1 MKLKFKHVIIFAIV
15 VVIIA
20 IILWDRD
27 LKIRTVVDGN
37 TVELSNGV
45 TVRLIGV
52 SSTEQGKDY
61 LKTYVDCPVSLKAD
75 KSNQFE
81 LPKFPEGMLVY
92 AYVVSEDNKDCLN
105 AIMLK
110 KGLCNLM
117 VETYLVDSLIKF
129 EEYAK
134 EGLGM
139 QRVRPTPTPKIVIDY
154 EDDDIILPIPPSPT
168 KKLERKHSVWYSDGN
183 LNLEMLEEVCDYNC
197 PYTKQFANSLA
208 AKSSGPFNPGQ
219 ICEIFEYCYNKW
231 RYVNDPK
238 DKEYVASAS
247 ESIEGSLIGDCD
259 DFSVLIA
266 SCILAVGGRACINI
280 GQTETSAH
288 AFTEVDISQ
297 FDESSVLNTIKS
309 HFSQYNITSLA
320 TRRDGDRLWMNLDW
334 QAAYPGGRYWQC
346 SERESYPYEDGQWTW
361 KKLF

>member
-27 LKIRTVVDGN
+27 LKIKSVFDGN

-52 SSTEQGKDY
+52 SSTQEGKDY
-61 LKTYVDCPVSLKAD
+61 LKTYINCPVSLQAD
-75 KSNQFE
+75 GSNQFE
-81 LPKFPEGMLVY
+81 INELRAGMIVY
-92 AYVVSEDNKDCLN
+92 AYVVSLDNKDCLN
-105 AIMLK
+105 ARMLR
-110 KGLCNLM
+110 KGVCELLE
-117 VETYLVDSLIKF
+117 ETYLVDSLEDF
-129 EEYAK
+129 RGYAAK
-134 EGLGM
+134 AS
-139 QRVRPTPTPKIVIDY
+139 RRIAPTPIPVEPIVY
-154 EDDDIILPIPPSPT
+154 ENDDIILPTPPSPS
-168 KKLERKHSVWYSDGN
+168 KRLERKHSIWYTNGN
-183 LNLEMLEEVCDYNC
+183 LNLEMLEEACDYNC

-208 AKSSGPFNPGQ
+208 AKSPGPYNPGQ
-219 ICEIFEYCYNKW
+219 ICEIFDYCYNKW

-247 ESIEGSLIGDCD
+247 ESIEGSLVGDCD
-259 DFSVLIA
+259 DFAVLMA
-266 SCILAVGGRACINI
+266 SCILAVGGRVCINT
-280 GQTETSAH
+280 GQTETSGH

-334 QAAYPGGRYWQC
+334 QAAYPGGRYWMC
-346 SERESYPYEDGQWTW
+346 SERDSYPYEDGRWTW